1 MRSCKPG
8 GWHRY
13 GCNADCGGH
22 LYQERRQG
30 KKGNEWYFGMKAHIG
45 MNADSGLVHTVRGM
59 AGKVSD
65 VVQANSLLHR
75 QETDAF
81 GDAGYQVCTNA
92 RTPGHRCAG
101 MSP

>member
-1 MRSCKPG
+1 MDATLIAAATSTKNEGKARDPETHQS
-8 GWHRY
+8 
-13 GCNADCGGH
+13 
-22 LYQERRQG
+22 